1 MERFAFCLSDTLGR
15 AVVDK
20 TGLTGKYDIDL
31 KWTPDELQ
39 GTPDAGASIF
49 TAI

>member
-1 MERFAFCLSDTLGR
+1 MERFAFCLSDMLGR

-20 TGLTGKYDIDL
+20 TGLIGEYDIDL

-39 GTPDAGASIF
+39 GTSDAGASIF